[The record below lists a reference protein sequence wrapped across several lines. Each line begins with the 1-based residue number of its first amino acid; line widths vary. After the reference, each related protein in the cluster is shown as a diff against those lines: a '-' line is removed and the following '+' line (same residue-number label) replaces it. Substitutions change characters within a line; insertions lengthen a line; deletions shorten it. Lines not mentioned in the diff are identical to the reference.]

1 MAALDIPGVGE
12 RVGRYIR
19 TVDFG
24 FTGEG
29 ADVTVTAAGTYALAN
44 INEPNVYVHKID
56 KQVSMAFNATAVMV
70 IGDCDDTDGYWMDTL
85 FLSSVC
91 DAVFANQSTVHA
103 YYGGKLYTTTGVI
116 DLNTTGAVSAG
127 KAKLRI
133 EYSRGVDTDI
143 TPATAS

>member
-1 MAALDIPGVGE
+1 MTALSIPGVGE

-24 FTGEG
+24 FTGTG
-29 ADVTVTAAGTYALAN
+29 ADVIVTAAGTYALAN
-44 INEPNVYVHKID
+44 IDEANVLVHKID
-56 KQVSMAFNATAVMV
+56 KQVQDPFNATAVMV
-70 IGDCDDTDGYWMDTL
+70 IGDCDDTDGYWLDTL

-103 YYGGKLYTTTGVI
+103 YFGGRLYTTTGVI
-116 DLNTTGAVSAG
+116 DLNTTGAVTAG
-127 KAKLRI
+127 HAKLRI

>member
-1 MAALDIPGVGE
+1 MTALSIPVLGE

-19 TVDFG
+19 NVEFG

-29 ADVTVTAAGTYALAN
+29 ADVTVTAEGTYALVN
-44 INEPNVYVHKID
+44 INEANVMVHKID
-56 KQVSMAFNATAVMV
+56 KQVSMPFTATAVMV
-70 IGDCDDTDGYWMDTL
+70 IGDCDDTDGYWLDTL

-103 YYGGKLYTTTGVI
+103 YYGGRLYTTTGVI
-116 DLNTTGAVSAG
+116 DLNTTGAVGAG
-127 KAKLRI
+127 KARLRI

-143 TPATAS
+143 APATSS